1 MEMNDLL
8 IEITEKPGFWYIAN
22 KIAGMIFLTMFCC
35 LGAIGGLCLIE
46 PSENVYLGVIL
57 IFLWITMLANSLKQ
71 LLEDWKILK

>member
-22 KIAGMIFLTMFCC
+22 KIVGMIFLTMFCC

-57 IFLWITMLANSLKQ
+57 IFLWITMLANSLKE
-71 LLEDWKILK
+71 LLED

>member
-1 MEMNDLL
+1 MEMNNDVL
-8 IEITEKPGFWYIAN
+8 IRITKKLSFREAFN

-57 IFLWITMLANSLKQ
+57 IFLWIVMLANSLEEE
-71 LLEDWKILK
+71 LED